1 MKYAHSIK
9 LTAFSYEHENS
20 ESVLEAFLR
29 FFPFSLEKNKVD
41 LKKSIASGFNEKKID
56 ILEATLTKNSLINQF
71 LKGLLDNLDGS
82 QKKQALEQAESRLDK
97 NLDFFIRLDK
107 DSWLNEKKLVL
118 TDSGKCFHLKISMA
132 AFPKK
137 REVALNLIKDL
148 FSANENL

>member
-20 ESVLEAFLR
+20 ESILEAFLR
-29 FFPFSLEKNKVD
+29 FFPFSLEENKVD

-71 LKGLLDNLDGS
+71 LRGLLDNLDVS
-82 QKKQALEQAESRLDK
+82 QKKQVLEQAESRLDK
-97 NLDFFIRLDK
+97 NLDFFLRLDK
-107 DSWLNEKKLVL
+107 DSWLNEKKLAL

-132 AFPKK
+132 AFPKR
-137 REVALNLIKDL
+137 REAALNLIKDL
-148 FSANENL
+148 FSANGNL